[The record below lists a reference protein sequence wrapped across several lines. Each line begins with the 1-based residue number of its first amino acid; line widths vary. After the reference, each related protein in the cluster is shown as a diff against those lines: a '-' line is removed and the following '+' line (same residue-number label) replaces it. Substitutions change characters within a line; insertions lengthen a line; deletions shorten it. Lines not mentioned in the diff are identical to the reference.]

1 MVEKGDISRFWN
13 RFMERLMERPA
24 NSPPSASAD
33 KFMPKTTLFIRNI
46 LLFHFLFHNFVSWN
60 YI

>member
-1 MVEKGDISRFWN
+1 MAQKGDISRFSN
-13 RFMERLMERPA
+13 RFMERPT
-24 NSPPSASAD
+24 NSPPSASVD
-33 KFMPKTTLFIRNI
+33 YFMPQTTLFIRNI

>member
-1 MVEKGDISRFWN
+1 MAQKGDISRFSN
-13 RFMERLMERPA
+13 RFMERPA

>member
-13 RFMERLMERPA
+13 RFMERPA

-33 KFMPKTTLFIRNI
+33 KFMPQTTLFIRNI